1 MTKALLLVI
10 GLLIAQQAYAGSTTG
25 SVNVRLV
32 IYSRCEV
39 NRSAGQ
45 SVPQVEC
52 GRQINAQPRVTQT
65 VLKRQG
71 TSGTNDRLVTVE
83 W

>member
-1 MTKALLLVI
+1 MTKALLLAL
-10 GLLIAQQAYAGSTTG
+10 GLVIAQQAFAGSTTG
-25 SVNVRLV
+25 SINVRLV
-32 IYSRCEV
+32 IYSRCEINTSV
-39 NRSAGQ
+39 GQ

-52 GRQINAQPRVTQT
+52 GRQISAQPRVTQT

-71 TSGTNDRLVTVE
+71 SRGTSDRLVTIE

>member
-1 MTKALLLVI
+1 MTKALLLAI
-10 GLLIAQQAYAGSTTG
+10 GLVIAQQAYAGSTTG
-25 SVNVRLV
+25 SINVRLV

-39 NRSAGQ
+39 NRAVGQ
-45 SVPQVEC
+45 GVPQVEC
-52 GRQINAQPRVTQT
+52 GRDINAQPRVTQT

-71 TSGTNDRLVTVE
+71 SRQTNDRLVTVE

>member
-1 MTKALLLVI
+1 MTKALLLAI
-10 GLLIAQQAYAGSTTG
+10 GLVIAQQAGAGSTTG
-25 SVNVRLV
+25 SINVRLV

-39 NRSAGQ
+39 NSAVGRA
-45 SVPQVEC
+45 VPQVEC
-52 GRQINAQPRVTQT
+52 GREINAQPRVTQT

-71 TSGTNDRLVTVE
+71 SRATNDRLVTVE